1 MLPIGYGAMVSI
13 SRIISIVPFNSAP
26 VKRMVQEA
34 REASFLIDA
43 TYGRKTRSVIV
54 TDSNHVIIST
64 IEPETLSERMKQ
76 VRQ

>member
-34 REASFLIDA
+34 RETSFLVDA